1 MAGRIAYDPC
11 MRQEHR
17 VAFVFWTQWIWFEAW
32 RPTVK
37 ALSRSSLVSRFVIGA
52 FIVGL
57 SGFAAVEGWQKAG
70 DQIKWFVW
78 NNLIGAAAIFSIIFI
93 WNWLLAPGR
102 LLARDIVR
110 ELVRDWVAVING
122 KIGEA
127 GRLIEAIRLGRD
139 ISAATTDFE
148 RWREETRRFLSE
160 NLPNYEP
167 IFDDVEM
174 GPFGPLLDLPAKLQA
189 ASPPGFQAYMN
200 ARSVDPNEPLLEMI
214 SRRKGN
220 LQRIYES
227 LLPMTISGEAP
238 GSRG

>member
-1 MAGRIAYDPC
+1 MSFGSRRAKSRWYRGKIAYVPC

-17 VAFVFWTQWIWFEAW
+17 VAFVFWTRWIWFEAW
-32 RPTVK
+32 GPTVK

-57 SGFAAVEGWQKAG
+57 SGFAAVERGQKAS
-70 DQIKWFVW
+70 DQIHWFVW

-139 ISAATTDFE
+139 ISAATIDFE

-160 NLPNYEP
+160 NFRIMSQSLMTSKWVHLGRCLICPQNFKPLRLPDSRP
-167 IFDDVEM
+167 I
-174 GPFGPLLDLPAKLQA
+174 
-189 ASPPGFQAYMN
+189 
-200 ARSVDPNEPLLEMI
+200 
-214 SRRKGN
+214 
-220 LQRIYES
+220 
-227 LLPMTISGEAP
+227 
-238 GSRG
+238 